1 MHKGNL
7 LKVAA
12 STAAAAMLF
21 AACGGSSG
29 SGGGSAS
36 TSSSGDGGGGKKS
49 YNVAIVRWDAGDIF
63 FNGVQAGEEKAIKD
77 LEQKNGVKITT
88 KVVAAN
94 DASGQLNGLRSLMAQ
109 GIDGVSLVPWRGE
122 SMVNTL
128 KQLHNQKIPVVVHN
142 LTVPGAQYPFVAF
155 DNQEAGK
162 LAGTAMVD
170 IIKKARGD
178 AWASKGGT
186 IMLLRGDVTA
196 SFDKDRFAGYMSVLK
211 PLADQNPNLK
221 IVERANLDY
230 EGEKAR
236 KAVDDQITRVG
247 KDNMLA
253 IGSVDGTMAVGGA
266 LPALKTSGAVTAANK
281 PNRVAVTS
289 IDCSKAE
296 LDSIKA
302 GALAHCSEQP
312 ALAEGQ
318 LVQNLLFDMMKNK
331 TLTPSDAAQNV
342 AGWDN
347 APWAPLQKT
356 NRPDVGGAWYK
367 TKTFGVPDQ
376 VPVDSPFH
384 WANAGVSGG

>member
-1 MHKGNL
+1 MRRKGSVL
-7 LKVAA
+7 AA
-12 STAAAAMLF
+12 SAAAAAMLF
-21 AACGGSSG
+21 AACGGSDGG
-29 SGGGSAS
+29 SGGGGA
-36 TSSSGDGGGGKKS
+36 TSSGGGDSGKKS

-63 FNGVQAGEEKAIKD
+63 FNGVQAGEEKAIKE

-128 KQLHNQKIPVVVHN
+128 KQLHNEKIPVVVHN
-142 LTVPGAQYPFVAF
+142 LTVPGAEYPFVAF

-170 IIKKARGD
+170 ILKKARGD
-178 AWASKGGT
+178 DWASKGGT

-211 PLADQNPNLK
+211 PLADKNPKLK

-266 LPALKTSGAVTAANK
+266 LPALKTSGAVVKEGAAN
-281 PNRVAVTS
+281 RVPVTS

-296 LDSIKA
+296 LDAIQA
-302 GALAHCSEQP
+302 GSLAHCSEQP
-312 ALAEGQ
+312 ALAEGE
-318 LVQNLLFDMMKNK
+318 LVQSLLFDMMKNK
-331 TLTPSDAAQNV
+331 TLTPSAEAQNV
-342 AGWDN
+342 AGWEN
-347 APWAPLQKT
+347 APWAPLQETK
-356 NRPDVGGAWYK
+356 RPDVAGSWFK
-367 TKTFGVPDQ
+367 TKTFAVPGQ
-376 VPVDSPFH
+376 VPVDSEFH